1 MSSHNN
7 STAADATAN
16 AAANSSANSTYI
28 PVTADHF
35 RARLAKAEKIVA
47 EQNLAGF
54 LVSPGPEFQY
64 LTGSTFSSHER
75 ATFLVLR
82 AGKDPVAV
90 CPETDVLTLKQENLD
105 ELGFRFEA
113 WRDGQSPYEITRRLL
128 EENSEHKA
136 VAVANAM
143 TADHVL
149 RLDAALPNHS
159 IELGSDAMSQLLLAK
174 GEEEISQ
181 LAAAA
186 AAIDRVHEQVPA
198 LLRDGVTEREVADK
212 LHDLILREHHSID
225 FIIVGCGENGANPHH
240 SFSDRVLH
248 TGEPVVVDLGG
259 AFGDGYR
266 SDSTRT
272 YVVDGAVDKAPQ
284 EFRDAYE
291 VVTRAFHAARE
302 AAKPG
307 ATAESIDRAAR
318 EIITEAGY
326 GENFSHRLGHG
337 IGLSTHE
344 DPFYLEGN
352 KQQVQEGFTFS
363 IEPGIY
369 VEGKW
374 GMRLEDIVVLEADG
388 PRHLNQQPRELR

>member
-7 STAADATAN
+7 STAADSAAD
-16 AAANSSANSTYI
+16 AAANSAAHSTYN

-90 CPETDVLTLKQENLD
+90 CPETDVLTLQQENLD

-113 WRDGQSPYEITRRLL
+113 WRDGQSPYEITRKLL

-212 LHDLILREHHSID
+212 LHDLILQEHHSID

-240 SFSDRVLH
+240 SFSDRVLR

-291 VVTRAFHAARE
+291 VVTRAFH
-302 AAKPG
+302 
-307 ATAESIDRAAR
+307 AAR

>member
-1 MSSHNN
+1 M
-7 STAADATAN
+7 
-16 AAANSSANSTYI
+16 
-28 PVTADHF
+28 
-35 RARLAKAEKIVA
+35 
-47 EQNLAGF
+47 
-54 LVSPGPEFQY
+54 
-64 LTGSTFSSHER
+64 
-75 ATFLVLR
+75 
-82 AGKDPVAV
+82 
-90 CPETDVLTLKQENLD
+90 
-105 ELGFRFEA
+105 
-113 WRDGQSPYEITRRLL
+113 
-128 EENSEHKA
+128 
-136 VAVANAM
+136 
-143 TADHVL
+143 
-149 RLDAALPNHS
+149 
-159 IELGSDAMSQLLLAK
+159 
-174 GEEEISQ
+174 
-181 LAAAA
+181 
-186 AAIDRVHEQVPA
+186 
-198 LLRDGVTEREVADK
+198 
-212 LHDLILREHHSID
+212 
-225 FIIVGCGENGANPHH
+225 
-240 SFSDRVLH
+240 LH

-284 EFRDAYE
+284 EFRDAYK